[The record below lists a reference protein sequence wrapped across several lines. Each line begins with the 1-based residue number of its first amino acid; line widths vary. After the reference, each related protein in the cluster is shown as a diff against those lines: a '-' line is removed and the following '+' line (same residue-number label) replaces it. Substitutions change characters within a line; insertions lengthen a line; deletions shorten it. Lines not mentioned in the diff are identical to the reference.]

1 MKIIKCTLWTIL
13 SATLFCACGSERVNR
28 LTGQV
33 TMDGYE
39 GRKVYLETT
48 TTNSVAIDS
57 AVVKDGRF
65 AFTLRDSIPQVYTL
79 VLRSADDDVFPI
91 TLPIV
96 SEKGH
101 IQVVMGELVLT
112 MGTPLNDTMQDFLLA
127 YSNFSDKIQQNE
139 KIGVEQVREHI
150 SQFIEK
156 AVRQN
161 MNTPVGAYIYRWYAE
176 FLTDTQ
182 KEGLLQLADEDFK
195 KAVNQ

>member
-127 YSNFSDKIQQNE
+127 YSNFSDKIQQDE

-156 AVRQN
+156 GVRQN